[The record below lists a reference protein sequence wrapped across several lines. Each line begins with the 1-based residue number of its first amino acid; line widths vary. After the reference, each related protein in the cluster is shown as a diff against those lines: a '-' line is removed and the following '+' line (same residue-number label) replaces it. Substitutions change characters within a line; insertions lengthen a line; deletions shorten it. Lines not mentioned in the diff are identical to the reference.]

1 MVRERVNNFDNAGGG
16 PQVGGWV
23 ANFDIFARKSLT
35 GILKENAELGD
46 CGCDKR
52 PGSLLASHVSRRL
65 ALVLISSL

>member
-23 ANFDIFARKSLT
+23 ANFDIFARKSRT
-35 GILKENAELGD
+35 GILKENAELG
-46 CGCDKR
+46 GCDKR